1 MNMIYLGETDMK
13 SIYDRIVRNVKAAVT
28 DDDLRKRLLFLF
40 VNGALAV
47 TSLVMTIVNIFTE
60 EYILMWSTLIYSVL
74 CTLNIIILR
83 HVTRL
88 PEKYV
93 YYLFAAES
101 LALIAF
107 FFVSG
112 IPDGFSALWICLIPS
127 FTLLIFGIKKGSIL
141 SMVALAMMIF
151 LFWVPFGR
159 NLLMYDYGSTFMLR
173 FPFLYISIYV
183 IALII
188 EYVRKETQDQLEN
201 AKQEYRYLYR
211 HDALTGL
218 YNRYGINEYMVK
230 AFENKDGGR
239 VAVIIMD
246 IDDFKKINDRYGHEC
261 GDEVLKM
268 VADVP
273 LRIMCEHS
281 HCCRWGG
288 EEFLLIMQ
296 CDHDPGTVAENIRH
310 EIESTPVNYKDN
322 VIHVTSSLG
331 VCIADDLTGI
341 SIHQIVDMADKALYT
356 SKDNGKNQ
364 VTVCRMEEQ
373 I

>member
-1 MNMIYLGETDMK
+1 MNR
-13 SIYDRIVRNVKAAVT
+13 IYDRIVKIVKAAVT

-47 TSLVMTIVNIFTE
+47 TSMVMTIVNIFTE
-60 EYILMWSTLIYSVL
+60 EYILMCSTLIYSVL
-74 CTLNIIILR
+74 CALNILLLR
-83 HVTRL
+83 HVTGL
-88 PEKYV
+88 MKEYV

-107 FFVSG
+107 FFISG

-127 FTLLIFGIKKGSIL
+127 FTLLIFGIKNGSIL
-141 SMVALAMMIF
+141 SMTALAMTIF
-151 LFWVPFGR
+151 FFWIPAGKH
-159 NLLMYDYGSTFMLR
+159 LLMHDYGSTFMLR

-188 EYVRKETQDQLEN
+188 EYVRKETQNQLEK
-201 AKQEYRYLYR
+201 AKQEYWHLYR

-218 YNRYGINEYMVK
+218 YNRYGINEYFVQ
-230 AFENKDGGR
+230 AFENKEENH
-239 VAVIIMD
+239 VAVIMMD
-246 IDDFKKINDRYGHEC
+246 IDDFKKINDVYGHEC

-268 VADVP
+268 VSDVP

-296 CDHDPGTVAENIRH
+296 CDHDPKLVAENIRR
-310 EIESTPVNYKDN
+310 EVENTPVEYKDN

-331 VCIADDLTGI
+331 VCIADNLEGV
-341 SIHQIVDMADKALYT
+341 SIYNIVDMADKALYE
-356 SKDNGKNQ
+356 SKRSGKNQ
-364 VTVCRMEEQ
+364 MNVCYCP
-373 I
+373 

>member
-1 MNMIYLGETDMK
+1 MVGCSWEKSDMNC
-13 SIYDRIVRNVKAAVT
+13 IYDRIVKTVKAAVT

-47 TSLVMTIVNIFTE
+47 TSMVMTIVNIFTK

-74 CTLNIIILR
+74 CALNIFLLR
-83 HVTRL
+83 HVTGL
-88 PEKYV
+88 IEEYV

-101 LALIAF
+101 LVLIAF
-107 FFVSG
+107 FFISG

-141 SMVALAMMIF
+141 SMIALAMTIF
-151 LFWVPFGR
+151 FFWIPAGKH
-159 NLLMYDYGSTFMLR
+159 LLMHDYGSTFMLR

-188 EYVRKETQDQLEN
+188 EYVRRETQNQLKK
-201 AKQEYRYLYR
+201 AKQEYQYLYR

-218 YNRYGINEYMVK
+218 CNRYGINEYMVQ
-230 AFENKDGGR
+230 AFENKDENHA
-239 VAVIIMD
+239 AVIIMD
-246 IDDFKKINDRYGHEC
+246 IDDFKKINDVYGHEC
-261 GDEVLKM
+261 GDEVLRM
-268 VADVP
+268 VANVP
-273 LRIMCEHS
+273 LKIMCEHS

-296 CDHDPGTVAENIRH
+296 CGHDPKTVAENIRR
-310 EIESTPVNYKDN
+310 EVENTPVKYKDN

-331 VCIADDLTGI
+331 VCIADSLNGA
-341 SIHQIVDMADKALYT
+341 SIHNIVDMADKALYE
-356 SKDNGKNQ
+356 SKKNGKNQ
-364 VTVCRMEEQ
+364 VNVCR

>member
-1 MNMIYLGETDMK
+1 MNN
-13 SIYDRIVRNVKAAVT
+13 IYDRIVKNIKAAVT
-28 DDDLRKRLLFLF
+28 DDALRKRLLFLF

-47 TSLVMTIVNIFTE
+47 TSFVMTIVNIFTK

-74 CTLNIIILR
+74 CALNIFLLR
-83 HVTRL
+83 HIARL
-88 PEKYV
+88 MEEYV
-93 YYLFAAES
+93 YYLFAGES
-101 LALIAF
+101 LILIAF
-107 FFVSG
+107 FFISG

-151 LFWVPFGR
+151 LFWIPAGKH
-159 NLLMYDYGSTFMLR
+159 LLMYDYGKTFMLR
-173 FPFLYISIYV
+173 FPFLYISIYM

-188 EYVRKETQDQLEN
+188 EYFRKETQNQLEKT
-201 AKQEYRYLYR
+201 KQEYRHLYR

-218 YNRYGINEYMVK
+218 YNRYEINEYMVK
-230 AFENKDGGR
+230 AFENKDANH

-246 IDDFKKINDRYGHEC
+246 IDDFKKINDVYGHEC

-273 LRIMCEHS
+273 LRLMCEHS

-296 CDHDPGTVAENIRH
+296 CDHDPKIVAENIRR
-310 EIESTPVNYKDN
+310 EVENTPVEYKDN
-322 VIHVTSSLG
+322 IIHVTSSLG
-331 VCIADDLTGI
+331 VCIADSLEGI
-341 SIHQIVDMADKALYT
+341 SIHTVVDIADKALYK
-356 SKDNGKNQ
+356 SKRNGKNQ
-364 VTVCRMEEQ
+364 VSVN
-373 I
+373 II